1 MSNCLTVLGG
11 LAGTT
16 PYYKDNILEFDIKKQ
31 EWTSVG
37 NMNYGNDALSV
48 SEVNF
53 TDFEPW
59 CQNSSTPIGVKK
71 APLPEHGK
79 TGYDNG
85 PDADDFLYEVQDE

>member
-1 MSNCLTVLGG
+1 
-11 LAGTT
+11 
-16 PYYKDNILEFDIKKQ
+16 
-31 EWTSVG
+31 
-37 NMNYGNDALSV
+37 MNYGNDALSV
-48 SEVNF
+48 SEVNV

-85 PDADDFLYEVQDE
+85 PDADDFL